1 MRGRVLALVLCAL
14 CAAGCYEAIPVDMFP
29 PDSGTDAGTD
39 GGTDAAP
46 DAATDAA
53 TDTNAESH

>member
-29 PDSGTDAGTD
+29 DSGADAGTDAATDAGTD
-39 GGTDAAP
+39 
-46 DAATDAA
+46 AATEAA
-53 TDTNAESH
+53 TDTESH